1 MNLPFILNLLISVVF
16 IYLILSL
23 LASEI
28 QELITTLLQWRAKHL
43 KDSIE
48 SLLSGG
54 SSQEARKVNALMNSI
69 YNDPLI
75 KNINQEAHGVVST
88 GFRAITQVL
97 FPGNRKGSFG
107 TNQSTGPSYI
117 EPETFS
123 TVILDAMGVNHL
135 TDKLVE
141 IRLEKFSQRIIG
153 DVVIVGD
160 RIEAAPPATIES
172 EASNTTSYATSS
184 KVSNAASKP
193 SPIAGDIW
201 SRAVSLGIDLG
212 NDDRFYHLVESFA
225 SIQSDYRNRL
235 AKLSTSIERMAESLD
250 YFLSS
255 YPENSD
261 DRVRTFVDRV
271 KLDKLNLFGPNNERA
286 WITGGLEPTV
296 SDISSL
302 VDKGSSLH
310 REVKAR
316 YDNLRAEGEA
326 LQARVLSRKAN
337 YLQQCSGLTADSLT
351 IHQPSEEDEQACLG
365 SALNELTPEE
375 FRIYQDYQI
384 YQRVDRTL
392 DHLPTALKE
401 SLGILARR
409 AQNRTNQASNTV
421 QQFQTEVAT
430 WFDRSMGRTSG
441 VYKRNAKGVALIIG
455 LLIAMF
461 TNSDTFHI
469 FSRVSS
475 DDSLRKVIT
484 DRASQVVPSNSPSG
498 SNTNT
503 SIRRDLNDLK
513 DQTQEVLS
521 DIPLPITWN
530 PRNLSQQ
537 LDCPYEPKTD
547 DLKAGQDKI
556 YSLLTQDQWNDLYR
570 ACLGVQTV
578 PENTPLP
585 MQVIQMIGAKPL
597 GFLRMLSGWWISGVA
612 IAMGAP
618 FWFDLLGKIVNVRN
632 AGTKPKS

>member
-1 MNLPFILNLLISVVF
+1 MNLPFILNVLISVVF

-48 SLLSGG
+48 SLISGG
-54 SSQEARKVNALMNSI
+54 SSQESRKVRALMNNI

-75 KNINQEAHGVVST
+75 KNINQEAHGVLAT
-88 GFRAITQVL
+88 GFRSITRIV

-107 TNQSTGPSYI
+107 KNQCTGPSYI

-123 TVILDAMGVNHL
+123 TVMLDCMGVNHL
-135 TDKLVE
+135 TEKLVE
-141 IRLEKFSQRIIG
+141 IRLEKFARRITG
-153 DVVIVGD
+153 DVMIVGD
-160 RIEAAPPATIES
+160 RVELTPPSVDAIEN
-172 EASNTTSYATSS
+172 SNISS
-184 KVSNAASKP
+184 NDRETGS
-193 SPIAGDIW
+193 GIW
-201 SRAVSLGIDLG
+201 ERAVSLGIELSE
-212 NDDRFYHLVESFA
+212 DDRYYHLIQSFE

-235 AKLSTSIERMAESLD
+235 AKLSTCIERMGESLD
-250 YFLSS
+250 YFLAS
-255 YPENSD
+255 YPEDGN
-261 DRVRTFVDRV
+261 DRLRTFVDRV
-271 KLDKLNLFGPNNERA
+271 KRDKLSLFGPNNERA

-296 SDISSL
+296 TDIAAL
-302 VDKGSSLH
+302 VDKTSTLH
-310 REVKAR
+310 RAVKTR
-316 YDNLRAEGEA
+316 YENLKAEGEA
-326 LQARVLSRKAN
+326 IQAKVLSRKSV
-337 YLQQCSGLTADSLT
+337 YLQQCSAITADSLEAQ
-351 IHQPSEEDEQACLG
+351 QPSEEDEQACLG

-375 FRIYQDYQI
+375 FRIYQDYQT
-384 YQRVDRTL
+384 YQRIDHSL
-392 DHLPTALKE
+392 DHLPKALKD

-409 AQNRTNQASNTV
+409 AQTRTQEAGTTI
-421 QQFQTEVAT
+421 QHFQTEVST

-455 LLIAMF
+455 LVIAMF

-475 DDSLRKVIT
+475 DDTLRKIIS
-484 DRASQVVPSNSPSG
+484 DRASQIVPPNDPNG
-498 SNTNT
+498 NNV
-503 SIRRDLNDLK
+503 IRRDLNELK

-547 DLKAGQDKI
+547 DLKSGDDRI

-570 ACLGVQTV
+570 ACLGVQSV
-578 PENTPLP
+578 PDNTPIPL
-585 MQVIQMIGAKPL
+585 QVLQMISAKPL

>member
-1 MNLPFILNLLISVVF
+1 MNLPFILNVLISVVF

-28 QELITTLLQWRAKHL
+28 QELVTTLLQWRAKHL

-48 SLLSGG
+48 SLISGG
-54 SSQEARKVNALMNSI
+54 SSQESRKVNALMNSI

-75 KNINQEAHGVVST
+75 KNINQEAHGLVAT
-88 GFRAITQVL
+88 GFRSLTRVI
-97 FPGNRKGSFG
+97 FPGNRKGAFG
-107 TNQSTGPSYI
+107 NNQSTGPSYI

-123 TVILDAMGVNHL
+123 TVMLDCMGVSHL

-141 IRLEKFSQRIIG
+141 IRLEKFARRITG

-160 RIEAAPPATIES
+160 RIEATPSPTVNTATPATN
-172 EASNTTSYATSS
+172 AS
-184 KVSNAASKP
+184 
-193 SPIAGDIW
+193 DIW
-201 SRAVSLGIDLG
+201 NRAISLGIDLG
-212 NDDRFYHLVESFA
+212 GDDRFYHLIESFE

-235 AKLSTSIERMAESLD
+235 AKLSTSIERMGESLD

-255 YPENSD
+255 YPEDSD

-271 KLDKLNLFGPNNERA
+271 KRDKLSLFGPNNERA

-296 SDISSL
+296 SDIASL
-302 VDKGSSLH
+302 VDKGSNLH
-310 REVKAR
+310 REVKSR
-316 YDNLRAEGEA
+316 YDNLRADGEM
-326 LQARVLSRKAN
+326 LQARVLSSKTS
-337 YLQQCSGLTADSLT
+337 YLQQCSGLTADSLAD
-351 IHQPSEEDEQACLG
+351 HQPSEEEEQTCLG

-375 FRIYQDYQI
+375 FRIYQDYQT

-392 DHLPTALKE
+392 DHLPRALKE

-409 AQNRTNQASNTV
+409 AQTRTHEAGNTV
-421 QQFQTEVAT
+421 QHFQTEIST
-430 WFDRSMGRTSG
+430 WFDRSMSRTSG

-455 LLIAMF
+455 LLIAVF

-475 DDSLRKVIT
+475 DDSLRQIIA
-484 DRASQVVPSNSPSG
+484 DRASQIIPPDEP
-498 SNTNT
+498 NTNAGNV
-503 SIRRDLNDLK
+503 IRRDLNELK
-513 DQTQEVLS
+513 DQTQDVLS

-530 PRNLSQQ
+530 PQNLSRQ
-537 LDCPYEPKTD
+537 LDCPYTSKTD
-547 DLKAGQDKI
+547 DLKGGQNKI

-570 ACLGVQTV
+570 ACLGVQNV
-578 PENTPLP
+578 PENVPLP
-585 MQVIQMIGAKPL
+585 MQVVQMIGARPL
-597 GFLRMLSGWWISGVA
+597 GFLRMFSGWWISGVA

-632 AGTKPKS
+632 AGSKPKS